1 MTVWRQAGFWL
12 GALVALALFLLIF
25 SDILL
30 PFVAGMVLAY
40 ALDPLA
46 DRLEQLGLGRLGA
59 TLAILVL
66 LIVLFALAVI
76 LLVPILAD
84 QLADFIERVPEY
96 VDRLQALFSSLVH
109 SRLSAYLGIDPAEI
123 GTSLRGLTS
132 QGASWVATILASLW
146 SGGQAFLN
154 LIALFIVTPVV
165 AFYVLYDWDRLID
178 RVDSW
183 LPRDHVEEIRRIARD
198 IDRAIAAFI
207 RGQGLTCLI
216 LATFYSTA
224 LGMIGLNFGFLIGLA
239 AGLLSFIPFVGATGG
254 FIVAVAVS
262 IVQFWPDW
270 PWIVATMAVFIAGQ
284 FIENYILQP
293 RLIGQN
299 VGLHPVWVM
308 FSLFAFGYLF
318 GFVGV
323 MIAIPAA
330 AAVGVLVRY
339 AISRYLE
346 SPIYQGTGAGPSE
359 P

>member
-1 MTVWRQAGFWL
+1 VNVARQTGFWL
-12 GALVALALFLLIF
+12 VALIALLLFLLVF

-40 ALDPLA
+40 ALDPVA
-46 DRLEQLGLGRLGA
+46 DRLERMGLGRLGA
-59 TLAILVL
+59 TLTILAL
-66 LIVLFALAVI
+66 LIVFFVLAVL

-84 QLADFIERVPEY
+84 QLADFIERIPEY
-96 VDRLQALFSSLVH
+96 SDRLQTLFTTLIHSQISS
-109 SRLSAYLGIDPAEI
+109 YLGIDPNEI
-123 GTSLRGLTS
+123 GMSLRGLTS
-132 QGASWVATILASLW
+132 QGMSWATAILGSLW
-146 SGGQAFLN
+146 NGGQAFLN
-154 LIALFIVTPVV
+154 VIALFIVTPVV
-165 AFYVLYDWDRLID
+165 AFYVLYDWDRLVEH
-178 RVDSW
+178 VDSW
-183 LPRDHVEEIRRIARD
+183 LPRDHVEEIRGIFRD

-207 RGQGLTCLI
+207 RGQGLTCLF
-216 LATFYSTA
+216 LASFYSVA
-224 LGMIGLNFGFLIGLA
+224 LVMVGLNFGILIGLA

-254 FIVAVAVS
+254 FIVAVAVA

-270 PWIVATMAVFIAGQ
+270 PWILATMAVFIAGQ

-293 RLIGQN
+293 RLIGHN

-339 AISRYLE
+339 ALGRYLQ
-346 SPIYQGTGAGPSE
+346 SPIYRGAGSSE

>member
-12 GALVALALFLLIF
+12 GALVAFILFLLVF
-25 SDILL
+25 SEILL

-40 ALDPLA
+40 ALDPVA
-46 DRLEQLGLGRLGA
+46 DRLEALGLGRLGA
-59 TLAILVL
+59 TLTILVL
-66 LIVLFALAVI
+66 LIVLVALAVI
-76 LLVPILAD
+76 LFVPVLAN
-84 QLADFIERVPEY
+84 QLADFIQRIPEY
-96 VDRLQALFSSLVH
+96 VDRLQSLFSTLIH
-109 SRLSAYLGIDPAEI
+109 SQLSAYLGIDPTEI

-132 QGASWVATILASLW
+132 QGSSWIAAILASLW

-154 LIALFIVTPVV
+154 IIALFIVTPVV
-165 AFYVLYDWDRLID
+165 AFYVLYDWDRLVA

-183 LPRDHVEEIRRIARD
+183 LPRDHVEEIRQIARE

-216 LATFYSTA
+216 LATWYSTA
-224 LGMIGLNFGFLIGLA
+224 LVMIGLNFGFLIGLA

-270 PWIVATMAVFIAGQ
+270 PWIVATMGVFIAGQ

-308 FSLFAFGYLF
+308 FALFAFGYLF

-339 AISRYLE
+339 ALNRYLQ
-346 SPIYQGTGAGPSE
+346 SPIYQGSDTGPSVS
-359 P
+359 

>member
-12 GALVALALFLLIF
+12 GALVAFLLFLLVF
-25 SDILL
+25 SEILL

-40 ALDPLA
+40 ALDPVA
-46 DRLEQLGLGRLGA
+46 DRLEGLGLGRLGA
-59 TLAILVL
+59 TLSILVL
-66 LIVLFALAVI
+66 LIVFMALAVT
-76 LLVPILAD
+76 LLVPVLAN
-84 QLADFIERVPEY
+84 QLADFIQRIPEY
-96 VDRLQALFSSLVH
+96 VDRLQTLFTTLIH
-109 SRLSAYLGIDPAEI
+109 SQLSAYLGIDPTEI

-132 QGASWVATILASLW
+132 QGTSWVATILASLW
-146 SGGQAFLN
+146 TGGQAFLN
-154 LIALFIVTPVV
+154 VVALFIVTPVV
-165 AFYVLYDWDRLID
+165 AFYVLYDWDRLVA

-183 LPRDHVEEIRRIARD
+183 LPRDHVEEVRQIARD

-216 LATFYSTA
+216 LATFYSVA
-224 LGMIGLNFGFLIGLA
+224 LAAIGLNFGVLIGLA

-254 FIVAVAVS
+254 FVVAVAVA

-270 PWIVATMAVFIAGQ
+270 PWIVATMGVFIAGQ
-284 FIENYILQP
+284 FIENYVLQP

-308 FSLFAFGYLF
+308 FALFAFGYLF

-339 AISRYLE
+339 ALDRYLQ
-346 SPIYQGTGAGPSE
+346 SPIYQGSGADSPE

>member
-1 MTVWRQAGFWL
+1 MSVWRQAGFWL
-12 GALVALALFLLIF
+12 GALVAFVLFLLVF
-25 SDILL
+25 SEILL

-40 ALDPLA
+40 ALDPVA
-46 DRLEQLGLGRLGA
+46 DRLETLGLGRLGA
-59 TLAILVL
+59 TLTILFL
-66 LIVLFALAVI
+66 LLVLFALAVI

-84 QLADFIERVPEY
+84 QLADFIQRVPEY
-96 VDRLQALFSSLVH
+96 VDRLQTLFSTLIH
-109 SRLSAYLGIDPAEI
+109 SQLSAYLGIDPTEI

-132 QGASWVATILASLW
+132 QGTSWIATILASLW

-154 LIALFIVTPVV
+154 VIALFIVTPVV
-165 AFYVLYDWDRLID
+165 AFYVLYDWDRLVAH
-178 RVDSW
+178 VDSW
-183 LPRDHVEEIRRIARD
+183 LPRDHVEEVRQIARD

-207 RGQGLTCLI
+207 RGQGLTCLV
-216 LATFYSTA
+216 LATFYSVA

-254 FIVAVAVS
+254 FVVAVAVS

-270 PWIVATMAVFIAGQ
+270 PWIVATAAVFIAGQ
-284 FIENYILQP
+284 FMENYILQP
-293 RLIGQN
+293 RLIGHN

-308 FSLFAFGYLF
+308 FALFAFGYLF

-339 AISRYLE
+339 ALNRYLQ
-346 SPIYQGTGAGPSE
+346 SPIYQGSDAGPSE
-359 P
+359 S